1 MEKTFIEI
9 RGDSSHMCV
18 INGDWS
24 NRADGIAT
32 GRARSC
38 LAHSYGRLE
47 FVRHFFAGCFQA
59 RYAAIPKTLSWAFFI
74 GVVVAPAI
82 LSCESYAQD
91 TKVVRIGAGPTGAT
105 DFPFGGLIAN
115 AISNPPGTRDCDRG
129 GNCGV
134 PGLIAVAQTTVDPV
148 ENLKAISRG
157 DMELALSQAD
167 VAAWAYRGTAAF
179 QGQEPLD
186 NLRILARLYPENVH
200 LVVRKDSPIKSV
212 MNLKGKTVAMGAKSS
227 GTEATAK
234 LILSAYGVKWN
245 SVRMRSLALTEVTE
259 ALANKTID
267 AFFMVSGAP
276 VLSLEDLSARVPISL
291 VPIDGPTAQKLAQ
304 IFPFYTRGTIPAGT
318 YGDHPDIA
326 TVDVGSVLVTSDTM
340 NPELGYGIVRA
351 IWHER
356 NVSLFRAGHPRGK
369 LMDSSLA
376 ARDIGVPV
384 LVGADRYY
392 IENELMDPP
401 SMMPEPPPVKESR
414 LRSQSR
420 ALPMPSNIDS
430 PS

>member
-1 MEKTFIEI
+1 MILKWVLFV
-9 RGDSSHMCV
+9 GLV
-18 INGDWS
+18 
-24 NRADGIAT
+24 AT
-32 GRARSC
+32 PS
-38 LAHSYGRLE
+38 
-47 FVRHFFAGCFQA
+47 
-59 RYAAIPKTLSWAFFI
+59 
-74 GVVVAPAI
+74 I
-82 LSCESYAQD
+82 LSVESYAQD

-134 PGLIAVAQTTVDPV
+134 PGLIAVAQTTIDPV

-157 DMELALSQAD
+157 DMEIALSQAD

-179 QGQEPLD
+179 QGQAPLE

-200 LVVRKDSPIKSV
+200 LVVRKDSSIKSIV
-212 MNLKGKTVAMGAKSS
+212 DLKGKTVGMGAKNS

-259 ALANKTID
+259 ALTSEAID

-276 VLSLEDLSARVPISL
+276 VLSLEDLSARVPISF

-304 IFPFYTRGTIPAGT
+304 IFPFYTRGIIPAGT
-318 YGDHPDIA
+318 YGDHSDIA
-326 TVDVGSVLVTSDTM
+326 TVDVGSVLVASDTM
-340 NPELGYGIVRA
+340 SSELGYGIVQA

-376 ARDIGVPV
+376 ARDIGVPI

-392 IENELMDPP
+392 IEEELMDAP
-401 SMMPEPPPVKESR
+401 SAVPESRPVKESLFR
-414 LRSQSR
+414 
-420 ALPMPSNIDS
+420 S
-430 PS
+430 PSKSESALFGADGRS

>member
-1 MEKTFIEI
+1 MY
-9 RGDSSHMCV
+9 V
-18 INGDWS
+18 INDDYLV
-24 NRADGIAT
+24 RVCGIAMN
-32 GRARSC
+32 GAIPN
-38 LAHSYGRLE
+38 LAHSDGRSE
-47 FVRHFFAGCFQA
+47 FVRRLFADCFHA
-59 RYAAIPKTLSWAFFI
+59 SATISKTLGWALFI
-74 GVVVAPAI
+74 GVVIAPI
-82 LSCESYAQD
+82 FVSAQSNAQS

-157 DMELALSQAD
+157 DMEIALSQAD

-179 QGQEPLD
+179 QGQRPLE

-200 LVVRKDSPIKSV
+200 LVVRKNSPIKSI
-212 MNLKGKTVAMGAKSS
+212 MDLRGKTVAMGAENS
-227 GTEATAK
+227 GTEATAR
-234 LILSAYGVKWN
+234 LLLSAYGVKWN
-245 SVRMRSLALTEVTE
+245 TVRMRSLALTDVTE
-259 ALANKTID
+259 ALANEAVD

-276 VLSLEDLSARVPISL
+276 VLSLEDLAARVPISL
-291 VPIDGPTAQKLAQ
+291 VPIDGPTAQKLTH
-304 IFPFYTRGTIPAGT
+304 IFPFYTLGTIPADT

-326 TVDVGSVLVTSDTM
+326 TVDVGSVLVARDTM
-340 NPELGYGIVRA
+340 DPELAYGIVRA

-369 LMDSSLA
+369 LMDTALA

-384 LVGADRYY
+384 LAGADRYY

-401 SMMPEPPPVKESR
+401 SVTPEPPPVKESR
-414 LRSQSR
+414 II
-420 ALPMPSNIDS
+420 PS
-430 PS
+430 PSPPRVDGPS